1 MCLVRPFFFA
11 KPSIFFCRLKGDRP
25 AGKAA
30 LLAERKKIG
39 DIPVGKAAVTSA
51 LRLNVQY
58 IIYTVGPVRHGGDP
72 DQRFAAERKERTALS
87 EPAGDS
93 SLSDAIGD
101 RDISFQ
107 EYLLQLIIERDLE
120 NAEVYHRANITKQ
133 HFSKIMSNRHYHPKK
148 NTVCALAIAL
158 HLDLETTGTLLEKA
172 GMLLSRSSRFDL
184 AVEYFIL
191 HKMVNIV
198 EDNIVLDENNLALLG
213 TR

>member
-1 MCLVRPFFFA
+1 M
-11 KPSIFFCRLKGDRP
+11 
-25 AGKAA
+25 
-30 LLAERKKIG
+30 
-39 DIPVGKAAVTSA
+39 GKAAVTSA

-58 IIYTVGPVRHGGDP
+58 IIYTVGPVWHGGDP

-87 EPAGDS
+87 EP
-93 SLSDAIGD
+93 
-101 RDISFQ
+101 
-107 EYLLQLIIERDLE
+107 
-120 NAEVYHRANITKQ
+120 
-133 HFSKIMSNRHYHPKK
+133 
-148 NTVCALAIAL
+148 
-158 HLDLETTGTLLEKA
+158 A